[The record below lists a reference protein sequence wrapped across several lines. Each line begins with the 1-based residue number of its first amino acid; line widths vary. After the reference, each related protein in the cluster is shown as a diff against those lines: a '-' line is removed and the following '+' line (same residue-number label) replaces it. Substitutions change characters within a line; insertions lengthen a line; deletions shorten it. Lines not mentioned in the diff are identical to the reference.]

1 MQNEIAQ
8 NEYDVVVANI
18 VADVIIAL
26 APKAREYMKKG
37 GVFITSG
44 IIEDRVDDVKAALE
58 KCGFEIDSIKQ
69 RKDWVSIVCK

>member
-1 MQNEIAQ
+1 MKLPK

-37 GVFITSG
+37 GVAYYFGSNRG
-44 IIEDRVDDVKAALE
+44 Q
-58 KCGFEIDSIKQ
+58 S
-69 RKDWVSIVCK
+69 

>member
-1 MQNEIAQ
+1 
-8 NEYDVVVANI
+8 
-18 VADVIIAL
+18 
-26 APKAREYMKKG
+26 MKDG

-58 KCGFEIDSIKQ
+58 QNGFTIVDIKQ